1 MKYIRTKDGK
11 IVGFKESISA
21 KIIEGMTTL
30 GLAKYEGSE
39 VVRQSDNVEDLFDGI
54 FEFRPGVMRPLC
66 EIHRRKED
74 GKLYRYWS
82 RSGCAEPAK
91 DSVIRGGIWTE
102 RGLTY
107 AAEMDKR
114 GGWKLL

>member
-1 MKYIRTKDGK
+1 MRYLRTKDGRILDFK
-11 IVGFKESISA
+11 RLFLLMTGRPYAGESVGFLTDVPIVK
-21 KIIEGMTTL
+21 
-30 GLAKYEGSE
+30 
-39 VVRQSDNVEDLFDGI
+39 RSDDVEKLFDGI
-54 FEFRPGVMRPLC
+54 FEFRPGEMRPVC
-66 EIHRRKED
+66 EIHRREED

-102 RGLTY
+102 RGLIY
-107 AAEMDKR
+107 AAEMDRK